1 MALFHEKD
9 FWRVIKTD
17 SVDNAEKVYRTFVE
31 QTEQLAQVYID
42 TTRLQAGKRYTEN
55 LVAYNEE
62 RLRSLQ
68 QEADLQRQQS
78 LQVSASL
85 EQAKQQ
91 AVSLS
96 TDLRSS
102 HSELDAL
109 NQRIQTL
116 QAQQLNPALS
126 LPSAETAT
134 PDPAPQG
141 NPGTP

>member
-1 MALFHEKD
+1 M
-9 FWRVIKTD
+9 
-17 SVDNAEKVYRTFVE
+17 
-31 QTEQLAQVYID
+31 
-42 TTRLQAGKRYTEN
+42 
-55 LVAYNEE
+55 
-62 RLRSLQ
+62 
-68 QEADLQRQQS
+68 
-78 LQVSASL
+78 QVSASL

-141 NPGTP
+141 NPGNP